1 MKIIEYLEFLNKQID
16 LNYKV
21 IILDFKHKKILD
33 SNDDD
38 YYKFLKKEILTISVM
53 KCKTY
58 INNKKVDLIYYVIT
72 PK

>member
-16 LNYKV
+16 LNYRV

-53 KCKTY
+53 KCKNY